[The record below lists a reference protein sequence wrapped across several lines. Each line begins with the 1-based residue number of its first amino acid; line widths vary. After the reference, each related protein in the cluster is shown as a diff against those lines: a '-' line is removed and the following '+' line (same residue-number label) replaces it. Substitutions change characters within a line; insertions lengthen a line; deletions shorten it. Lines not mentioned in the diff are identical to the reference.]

1 MKLNEIEAR
10 LPAMYFSSLED
21 GGPSYYFTSDP
32 GRGKTSVIRKF
43 KTMMKRIDPE
53 RKYGIALINGANFT
67 LMTCMG
73 FMIPEKDAKGVTTS
87 VFTRPY
93 WFYDIEDN
101 KSLDEYD
108 GGLVFV
114 DEYDKM
120 GVDEKKIVGEAA
132 LTKRLGNHNFP
143 PGWVA
148 MFAGNPVSS
157 RSGSTRDLMHMVNR
171 RIEIAVKDDVESWKT
186 WAIEAMLLPEV
197 ITFGEENPQ
206 LLFEPLPA
214 DQRPWCSPRSLHQA
228 HVHLKSLM
236 KSFGSEKIPVDP
248 LTQEEVAGGIGVP
261 ASAQL
266 FKTIRLGQEV
276 ASYEDVLAKPETV
289 TLPSRPDGKRLLTY
303 KLAQRV
309 SEKDAPKILL
319 CMQRLEQEFQTIFV
333 RQAVQQNY
341 RLAFVKEVAEW
352 CQKNTALIAILN
364 RFKNQGA

>member
-1 MKLNEIEAR
+1 MKLSELEGR
-10 LPAMYFSSLED
+10 LPAMYFSSLEE
-21 GGPSYYFTSDP
+21 GGPSYYFTSEP

-43 KTMMKRIDPE
+43 KAQMKKIDPD
-53 RKYGIALINGANFT
+53 RKYGLALINGANFT
-67 LMTCMG
+67 LMTAMG
-73 FMIPEKDAKGVTTS
+73 FMVPKEDKRGDTVS

-93 WFYDIEDN
+93 WFYDIDDN
-101 KSLDEYD
+101 KPLHEYD

-132 LTKRLGNHNFP
+132 LTKRLGNHNFA

-148 MFAGNPVSS
+148 MFAGNRVSD
-157 RSGSTRDLMHMVNR
+157 RSGSTRDLMHMINR
-171 RIEIAVKDDVESWKT
+171 RIEIPIKDDVVSWSD
-186 WAIEAMLLPEV
+186 WAKRAMLLPEV
-197 ITFGEENPQ
+197 ITFAEENPQ

-214 DQRPWCSPRSLHQA
+214 DQRPWCTPRSLHQ
-228 HVHLKSLM
+228 VEIHLKSLM
-236 KSFGSEKIPVDP
+236 RSFQVEKIPVDP

-276 ASYEDVLAKPETV
+276 ASYEDVLAKPDTV
-289 TLPSRPDGKRLLTY
+289 ALPHRPDGKRLLTY

-309 SEKDAPKILL
+309 TEKDAPKILI
-319 CMQRLEQEFQTIFV
+319 CVQRLEQEFQTIFV
-333 RQAVQQNY
+333 RQAIQQNY

-364 RFKNQGA
+364 RFKNEA

>member
-1 MKLNEIEAR
+1 VKLSELEAR
-10 LPAMYFSSLED
+10 IPALYFSSLED
-21 GGPSYYFTSDP
+21 GGASYYFTSEP

-43 KTMMKRIDPE
+43 KTIMKRVDPE

-67 LMTCMG
+67 LMTAMG

-93 WFYDIEDN
+93 WFYDIEDG
-101 KSLDEYD
+101 KPLDEYD
-108 GGLVFV
+108 GGLIFV

-171 RIEIAVKDDVESWKT
+171 RIEIAIKDDVESFKT
-186 WAIEAMLLPEV
+186 WAIEHFLLPEV
-197 ITFGEENPQ
+197 ITFAEENPQ

-214 DQRPWCSPRSLHQA
+214 DQRPYCSPRSLHQTDI
-228 HVHLKSLM
+228 HLKSLM
-236 KSFGSEKIPVDP
+236 RSFGAERIPVDP

-309 SEKDAPKILL
+309 TEAHAPRILL

-333 RQAVQQNY
+333 RQAIQANY
-341 RLAFVKEVAEW
+341 KLAFVDEVAQW
-352 CQKNTALIAILN
+352 CQQNAALIAVLN
-364 RFKNQGA
+364 RFRNQD

>member
-1 MKLNEIEAR
+1 MKLNELEAR

-21 GGPSYYFTSDP
+21 GGPSYYFTSEP
-32 GRGKTSVIRKF
+32 GRGKTSVVRKF
-43 KTMMKRIDPE
+43 KRMMKRIDPE

-67 LMTCMG
+67 LMTAMG
-73 FMIPEKDAKGVTTS
+73 FMVPKEDGHGHTVS
-87 VFTRPY
+87 VFTQPY

-101 KSLDEYD
+101 KPLHEYD

-148 MFAGNPVSS
+148 MFAGNTVAS
-157 RSGSTRDLMHMVNR
+157 RSGSTRDLMHMINR
-171 RIEIAVKDDVESWKT
+171 RIEIAIKDDVESWSE
-186 WAIEAMLLPEV
+186 WAKKAMLLPEV
-197 ITFGEENPQ
+197 ITFAEENPQ

-214 DQRPWCSPRSLHQA
+214 DQRPWCTPRSLEQA
-228 HVHLKSLM
+228 NIHLKSLM
-236 KSFGSEKIPVDP
+236 KSFGVEKIPVDP

-261 ASAQL
+261 GSAQL

-276 ASYEDVLAKPETV
+276 ASYEKVLANPDTV
-289 TLPSRPDGKRLLTY
+289 TLPSKPDGKRLLTY

-309 SEKDAPKILL
+309 SEKDAPKILQ

-333 RQAVQQNY
+333 RQAIQQNY
-341 RLAFVKEVAEW
+341 KLAFVKEVAEW
-352 CQKNTALIAILN
+352 CGRNTALIAILN
-364 RFKNQGA
+364 RFKNEAA